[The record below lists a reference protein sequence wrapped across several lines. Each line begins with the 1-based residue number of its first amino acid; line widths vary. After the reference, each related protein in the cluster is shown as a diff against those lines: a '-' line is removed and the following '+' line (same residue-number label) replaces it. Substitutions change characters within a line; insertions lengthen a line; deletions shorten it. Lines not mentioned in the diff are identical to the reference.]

1 LSHRFSQ
8 RTRWIKQVRQTILE
22 VIIMKSLIQAVVIAA
37 AFAAPVAV
45 FAQSNAPVT
54 RAQVKSELIQFE
66 QAGGRV
72 NFSNDPHYPEDAQ
85 AAQARVNAQNANN
98 EGIGG
103 VQAGSSASGAPV
115 RAEGIKG
122 LYFGN

>member
-1 LSHRFSQ
+1 
-8 RTRWIKQVRQTILE
+8 
-22 VIIMKSLIQAVVIAA
+22 MKSLIQAVVIAA
-37 AFAAPVAV
+37 TISAPVAV

-54 RAQVKSELIQFE
+54 RAQVKAQLVQFE

-72 NFSNDPHYPEDAQ
+72 NMANDPNYPEDAQ
-85 AAQARVNAQNANN
+85 AAEARVNARNGNN
-98 EGIGG
+98 EGFGG

-115 RAEGIKG
+115 RTAGGKS